1 MTQSEAGAAADRRA
15 VLGRRIWRAEATQLA
30 AMRAEARRWLA
41 PLDLPDDVEHDVILA
56 VHEAAANAI
65 EHAYPPGDTNGHVE
79 LTFWLDGGNLCLSVA
94 DHGEWRESS
103 TGAQDRG
110 RGLDMIRR
118 LGADVAIDHHG
129 RGTRVV
135 LQYPLPDMPAA
146 DRFTTDPPLPESGG
160 EMRLQE
166 SDQQDHLVLAVRGVV
181 SSRSADEVLRQALSR
196 QLLDRGRVVVDLS
209 AATVQWDP
217 VVQVFPDALAEA
229 GGWPLAR
236 LVLARPDP
244 LTARILQASRVH
256 LTVPLATTLT
266 EARRLLDV
274 RPLRLVRDH
283 DLPNDPMATGLARA
297 AVASACE
304 DWALDDGLYEAA
316 ATVVTELVGNAL
328 EHAATACVLHLAVDS
343 KRLRIAVRDN
353 SPVTDGHPQI
363 VVPDERGYGL
373 LIVRGLSRSW
383 GVTPHA
389 GGKTVWALL
398 NRR

>member
-1 MTQSEAGAAADRRA
+1 MTQSKAGAAADRRA

-41 PLDLPDDVEHDVILA
+41 SLDLPDDVEHDVILA
-56 VHEAAANAI
+56 VHETAANAI
-65 EHAYPPGDTNGHVE
+65 EHAYPPGDTGGHVE

-94 DHGEWRESS
+94 DHGEWREST
-103 TGAQDRG
+103 TGPCDRG

-146 DRFTTDPPLPESGG
+146 DRFTTDPPPPESGG
-160 EMRLQE
+160 EVRLHE

-274 RPLRLVRDH
+274 RPPRVVRDH
-283 DLPNDPMATGLARA
+283 DLPNDPMAPGLARA

-304 DWALDDGLYEAA
+304 DWDLDDGLYEAA
-316 ATVVTELVGNAL
+316 ATVVTELVGNAV

-353 SPVTDGHPQI
+353 SPVTEGHPQI
-363 VVPDERGYGL
+363 AVPDVRGYGL

-383 GVTPHA
+383 GVTPHT